1 MQKLSEDAKQAI
13 VEKALNRDG
22 RTLREIAESNNVG
35 LSTLGKWLKKYR
47 NNGKIINQCVSER
60 SNSLTTEAR
69 FQHLIAT
76 ASLDETALGV
86 YCREHG
92 IYSFQLTQWKKEFM
106 TEKRT
111 EPKKEKNSE
120 VKALRSEI
128 KQLKQELRRK
138 DSALSEATA
147 LLVLKKKAALIWGE
161 DEGD

>member
-1 MQKLSEDAKQAI
+1 MQKLSEQAKQAI
-13 VEKALNRDG
+13 VKKALNRG
-22 RTLREIAESNNVG
+22 EQTLRELAEANNVG

-47 NNGKIINQCVSER
+47 NNATIKKQSAPECA
-60 SNSLTTEAR
+60 NSLTKEAR
-69 FQHLIAT
+69 FQHLMAT
-76 ASLDETALGV
+76 ASFDETAVGV

-106 TEKRT
+106 TDTPT
-111 EPKKEKNSE
+111 EAKKGKAQEI
-120 VKALRSEI
+120 KALRSEI

-147 LLVLKKKAALIWGE
+147 LLFLKKKATLIWGE